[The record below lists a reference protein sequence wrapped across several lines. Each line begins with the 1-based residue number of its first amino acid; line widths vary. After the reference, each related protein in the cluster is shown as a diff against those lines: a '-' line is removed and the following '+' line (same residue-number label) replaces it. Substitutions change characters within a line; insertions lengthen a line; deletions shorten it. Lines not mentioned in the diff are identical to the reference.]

1 MSEWLGWIATGVFT
15 SSYLFKRANAL
26 RLVQMI
32 AALMWIGYGVLVN
45 AHPGDRRQPAGPRSR
60 GRGDVV
66 GAQLSRRRRIAPP
79 LPATRFASSARLSML
94 IVPVSVDRQPRSA
107 WRA

>member
-32 AALMWIGYGVLVN
+32 AAMMWIGYGVLVHAN
-45 AHPGDRRQPAGPRSR
+45 PVIVANLL
-60 GRGDVV
+60 VL
-66 GAQLSRRRRIAPP
+66 GAASA
-79 LPATRFASSARLSML
+79 ATWSARS
-94 IVPVSVDRQPRSA
+94 SRDA
-107 WRA
+107 DA

>member
-32 AALMWIGYGVLVN
+32 AALMWIGYGVPRPRQ
-45 AHPGDRRQPAGPRSR
+45 PGHRRQPPRPRSR
-60 GRGDVV
+60 RRGYVV
-66 GAQLSRRRRIAPP
+66 GAQLSRRLAPSALRDARALLRP
-79 LPATRFASSARLSML
+79 PGLVCSSS
-94 IVPVSVDRQPRSA
+94 
-107 WRA
+107 W

>member
-15 SSYLFKRANAL
+15 SSYLFKRADAL

-45 AHPGDRRQPAGPRSR
+45 AHPVIVANLLVLGAAAAATWSSRSSRDAG
-60 GRGDVV
+60 
-66 GAQLSRRRRIAPP
+66 A
-79 LPATRFASSARLSML
+79 
-94 IVPVSVDRQPRSA
+94 
-107 WRA
+107 